1 MIEAAYRNEKWPRA
15 KPMEQLEQTQKIP
28 RMNHQKRARL
38 RADAAGVPEA
48 GIAKSR
54 YKYLRRID
62 VGGVPAS
69 LAQIQR
75 MAQIVAPELLEELY
89 DLARNAKAENVRAA
103 AIGMIFDRAYG
114 KPNQPL
120 EVTSDTSA
128 LPLEDRERL
137 ISMLAAIV
145 PAPGAPMIEGTL
157 APAPAPA
164 ALEPSKRKRKA
175 K

>member
-1 MIEAAYRNEKWPRA
+1 MLALDNPQDTNSITRA
-15 KPMEQLEQTQKIP
+15 KRRFEAQYPDAPEPPELPRKQRRYLKRINRMEAPATL
-28 RMNHQKRARL
+28 
-38 RADAAGVPEA
+38 AD
-48 GIAKSR
+48 
-54 YKYLRRID
+54 L
-62 VGGVPAS
+62 
-69 LAQIQR
+69 QR
-75 MAQIVAPELLEELY
+75 MAQIVAPELMEELY
-89 DLARNAKAENVRAA
+89 HLARNAKAENVRAA

>member
-1 MIEAAYRNEKWPRA
+1 
-15 KPMEQLEQTQKIP
+15 
-28 RMNHQKRARL
+28 
-38 RADAAGVPEA
+38 
-48 GIAKSR
+48 
-54 YKYLRRID
+54 
-62 VGGVPAS
+62 
-69 LAQIQR
+69 
-75 MAQIVAPELLEELY
+75 MAAPELMDELY
-89 DLARNAKAENVRAA
+89 NLAIKAKTEAVRLGAINA
-103 AIGMIFDRAYG
+103 ILDRAYG

-137 ISMLAAIV
+137 IAMLAAIV

-175 K
+175 KP